1 MEVKKIVKKGIKYR
15 ILLEV
20 GSIDTYEEIILKY
33 NLLYKKDISEDLF
46 NDILKENVFYD
57 SYYKVLNLLNKK
69 LRSRYEIENYLK
81 KQDCPNIDKII
92 NKLESIGLINDAKFA
107 QAYTNDKI
115 NLSLDGPEKIRHNL
129 EKLKV
134 DSDIIDNVISKID
147 ENIINEHLKK
157 LISKKI
163 KTSKYTGN
171 VLKNKLKIYLVN
183 LGYSYNDVNKALE
196 NIKGNDLSSEM
207 LKIYNK
213 LKLKY
218 EGDTLKLKLKQKL
231 YSKGFSV
238 DEINNFIDNNL

>member
-81 KQDCPNIDKII
+81 KQECPNIDKII

-147 ENIINEHLKK
+147 ENIINEHLQK

-171 VLKNKLKIYLVN
+171 VLKNKLKVYLVN

>member
-46 NDILKENVFYD
+46 NDILKENIYYD

-147 ENIINEHLKK
+147 ENIINEHLQK

-171 VLKNKLKIYLVN
+171 VLKNKLKVYLVN

>member
-46 NDILKENVFYD
+46 NDILKENIYYD

-81 KQDCPNIDKII
+81 KQECPNIDKII

-147 ENIINEHLKK
+147 ENIINEHLQK

-171 VLKNKLKIYLVN
+171 VLKNKLKVYLVN

>member
-46 NDILKENVFYD
+46 NDILKENIYYD
-57 SYYKVLNLLNKK
+57 GYYKVLNLLNKK

-81 KQDCPNIDKII
+81 KQECPNIDKII

-147 ENIINEHLKK
+147 ENIINEHLQK

-171 VLKNKLKIYLVN
+171 VLKNKLKVYLVN

>member
-46 NDILKENVFYD
+46 NDILKENIYYD

-81 KQDCPNIDKII
+81 KQACPNIDKII

-147 ENIINEHLKK
+147 ENIINEHLQK

-171 VLKNKLKIYLVN
+171 VLRNKLKVYLVN

>member
-81 KQDCPNIDKII
+81 KQECPNIDKII

-147 ENIINEHLKK
+147 ENIINEHLQK

-171 VLKNKLKIYLVN
+171 VLKNKLKVYLVN
-183 LGYSYNDVNKALE
+183 LGYSYNDVNKALG